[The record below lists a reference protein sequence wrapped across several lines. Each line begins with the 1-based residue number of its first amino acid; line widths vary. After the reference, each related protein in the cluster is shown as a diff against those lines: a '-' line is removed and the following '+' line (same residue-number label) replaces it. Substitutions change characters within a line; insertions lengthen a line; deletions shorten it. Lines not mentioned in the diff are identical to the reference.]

1 MSGRKS
7 GLVTLGFV
15 VSVSLIACAV
25 SVLCVSCHY
34 SRLQFELVNA
44 ICSEMVE
51 REPETKNIIFAVLKE
66 HTGGN
71 PDGPAKEDVLPLL
84 GYRISD
90 FSGPVCGQ
98 YVLFT
103 AAGLMTGVLLFL
115 FTLLYRNKIEG
126 LRIRALAE
134 YLEQA
139 NAGKAPILSASG
151 EDEFSRLED
160 EIYKTV
166 TFLYRTRDVAVQARD
181 DFAENLSN
189 IAHQIKT
196 PISVMRMML
205 QAEDTKENRELLAQL
220 FRIEQYAEMALGYLR
235 LDSDSSDFIFQEY
248 SLDDIIRQAIHK
260 YAAQFVRK
268 RIRLQ
273 YEPVNITVLTDEKWL
288 LFIIEQILSNA
299 VKYTQEG
306 KVTITVTKEKVLQIA
321 DTGIG
326 IAPEDLPRIFEKG
339 FTGYNGRADRKST
352 GLGLYLCKMAADRLS
367 HQIDADSEAGKGT
380 VFSIDLSTEK
390 LSLL

>member
-1 MSGRKS
+1 
-7 GLVTLGFV
+7 
-15 VSVSLIACAV
+15 
-25 SVLCVSCHY
+25 
-34 SRLQFELVNA
+34 
-44 ICSEMVE
+44 
-51 REPETKNIIFAVLKE
+51 
-66 HTGGN
+66 
-71 PDGPAKEDVLPLL
+71 
-84 GYRISD
+84 
-90 FSGPVCGQ
+90 
-98 YVLFT
+98 
-103 AAGLMTGVLLFL
+103 
-115 FTLLYRNKIEG
+115 
-126 LRIRALAE
+126 
-134 YLEQA
+134 
-139 NAGKAPILSASG
+139 
-151 EDEFSRLED
+151 
-160 EIYKTV
+160 
-166 TFLYRTRDVAVQARD
+166 
-181 DFAENLSN
+181 
-189 IAHQIKT
+189 
-196 PISVMRMML
+196 MML